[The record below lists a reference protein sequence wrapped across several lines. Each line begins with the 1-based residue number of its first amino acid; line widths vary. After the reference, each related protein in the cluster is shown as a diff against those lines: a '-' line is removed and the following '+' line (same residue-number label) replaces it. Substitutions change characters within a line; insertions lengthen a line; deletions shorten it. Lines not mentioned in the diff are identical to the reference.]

1 MAQENGISNI
11 YVSTYDP
18 GLFEKYGFTY
28 MENRIDINRRDSRI
42 YCRSVNIEKPLEISG
57 NICYNIN
64 SENFEN
70 SFGKGRLMSEII
82 LKAENIMKT
91 YGKGESA
98 VHALNDVSLE
108 VEKGEFLAIVGQSG
122 SGKSTLLH
130 ILGAMDYPDS
140 GRLTVD
146 GEDVFSMNDDRL
158 AEYRRRKAGFVFQ
171 FFNLLPVMTAKE
183 NILIPLSLDGKTADN
198 DYLMDLAETMGI
210 DDRLSHYPHQLSGG
224 QQQRVAI
231 ARAMIAKPA
240 VILADEPTGNLDS
253 ASGEEIL
260 SLLKKTMQK
269 YGQTLILITH
279 DMSIAA
285 KADRTVTIKDG
296 RISG

>member
-1 MAQENGISNI
+1 
-11 YVSTYDP
+11 
-18 GLFEKYGFTY
+18 
-28 MENRIDINRRDSRI
+28 
-42 YCRSVNIEKPLEISG
+42 
-57 NICYNIN
+57 
-64 SENFEN
+64 
-70 SFGKGRLMSEII
+70 MSEII

-98 VHALNDVSLE
+98 VHALNDVSLG

-130 ILGAMDYPDS
+130 VLGAMDYPDS
-140 GRLTVD
+140 GKLTVD